1 MTKADIVSILIERI
15 GLQKAE
21 AQMVVEMLIESLKDA
36 LLSGETV
43 KISGFGTF
51 IVRKKGSRIGRNP
64 KTKEEVTITPRRV
77 IAFRASEQLKD
88 AIEKTI
94 NPQ

>member
-1 MTKADIVSILIERI
+1 MTKADIVAILIERI
-15 GLQKAE
+15 GLQKAD
-21 AQMVVEMLIESLKDA
+21 AQTVVEMLIEGIKDA

-51 IVRKKGSRIGRNP
+51 IVRKKGSRVGRNP
-64 KTKEEVTITPRRV
+64 KTKQEVVITPRRV

-88 AIEKTI
+88 VIENTST
-94 NPQ
+94 

>member
-21 AQMVVEMLIESLKDA
+21 AQMVVEMLIENIKDA

-64 KTKEEVTITPRRV
+64 KTKQEVTITPRRV
-77 IAFRASEQLKD
+77 ITFRASEQLKD
-88 AIEKTI
+88 VIEKPT
-94 NPQ
+94 N